1 MELRISSKNI
11 LWLLS
16 VVLGAVG
23 FVMLVLGI
31 IFVFAAD
38 NVEGVLKATAGVVG
52 GIAFAVIPHSLASSL
67 SNLANSN
74 EQSDD

>member
-31 IFVFAAD
+31 IFAFAAD

>member
-16 VVLGAVG
+16 VILGAVG
-23 FVMLVLGI
+23 FVMLVVGI
-31 IFVFAAD
+31 IFAFAAD